1 MLHHGY
7 LFTDNFF
14 VLQFQNP
21 AQHPAISTLGSQH
34 LPVSEGG
41 KCADDACLLV
51 FMPFYD
57 PSFCKWARPCD
68 LLLNNRMAS
77 VMGVA
82 STIRLEKVT
91 SVLLADFVSFWAS
104 RL

>member
-1 MLHHGY
+1 MITF
-7 LFTDNFF
+7 LFYNFR
-14 VLQFQNP
+14 
-21 AQHPAISTLGSQH
+21 TLPNT
-34 LPVSEGG
+34 LPSLRSVPNIFPFPKVANG
-41 KCADDACLLV
+41 ADDACLLV